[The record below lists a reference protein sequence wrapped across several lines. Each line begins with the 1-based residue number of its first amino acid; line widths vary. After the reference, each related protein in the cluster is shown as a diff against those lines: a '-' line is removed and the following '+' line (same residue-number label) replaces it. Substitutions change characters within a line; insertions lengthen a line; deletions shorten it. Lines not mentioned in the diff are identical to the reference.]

1 MIQQILNYQ
10 KFLYYILLSS
20 IVMSQEPEDTLAL
33 DLDKMWDE
41 VEWEEITDIIDVRY
55 EVEYITATAGVRGA
69 ESEDEILQY
78 LYYRKRA
85 KR

>member
-1 MIQQILNYQ
+1 
-10 KFLYYILLSS
+10 
-20 IVMSQEPEDTLAL
+20 MSQEPEDTLAL

-69 ESEDEILQY
+69 ESEHEILQY
-78 LYYRKRA
+78 LYYRKTMKGPR
-85 KR
+85 